1 MSFVSDGIKAMTKN
15 TRRSPKG
22 SRSSMEGGGDRGGS
36 TSGSINSDAVT
47 TSSTRKDSTLKQ
59 ADG

>member
-1 MSFVSDGIKAMTKN
+1 MSFVSEGIKARTKS

-36 TSGSINSDAVT
+36 TSGSINSDAVKQ
-47 TSSTRKDSTLKQ
+47 SSTRKDSALK
-59 ADG
+59 